1 MTVKAKVSISSKG
14 QITIPKKMRDKF
26 DSEYLEVEQKNKKI
40 ILQES
45 PSVDQ
50 LAGSLNKHA
59 DNKQN
64 IPENEAWSENVKEKY
79 SST

>member
-1 MTVKAKVSISSKG
+1 MTIKTKVKISSKG

-26 DSEYLEVEQKNKKI
+26 DSDYLEVEQKDKKI

-64 IPENEAWSENVKEKY
+64 IPKNEVWSEHVKEKY
-79 SST
+79 SSP